1 MTDPRRG
8 VAVGSIRCNGRAL
21 RHLNGTRL
29 ALLPGMTHRQR
40 KIDCAAMLAVLLAPA
55 SFGQALQSTT
65 LQDVE
70 SIRTIAADHIRQ
82 LLQPPATVT
91 LHAEAGILDR
101 RLRLPACTQAPQ
113 AFSPSGELR
122 AATRLT
128 IGVRCESPAWSV
140 YVPVTVES
148 ELAVLVTTRA
158 LPRNAAVT
166 AQDVESR
173 RRRVPGVAAGY
184 LVAMDQ
190 LAGRHLRN
198 PVGPGT
204 PLDVELLAPDV
215 LIRRGQRP
223 DQSGDCLPSNRR
235 GRHATFRA
243 FRPESELRNEG

>member
-1 MTDPRRG
+1 
-8 VAVGSIRCNGRAL
+8 
-21 RHLNGTRL
+21 
-29 ALLPGMTHRQR
+29 
-40 KIDCAAMLAVLLAPA
+40 MLAVLLAPA

-215 LIRRGQRP
+215 LIRRGQRVTLVAAAGNLEVRAQGEAIADATP
-223 DQSGDCLPSNRR
+223 NGRIRVLNLNSRR
-235 GRHATFRA
+235 IVEGQV
-243 FRPESELRNEG
+243 ESRDSVRISL